1 MVQLSH
7 PYVTTGK
14 TIALTTCTYDK
25 PHLFIYHP
33 WFSHF
38 LSMLF
43 PLWVL
48 LVLSVSLNS
57 AIHSHPW
64 WITIHLRSIP
74 NWFLNPLPL
83 NSFIWWLHAL
93 LIIFCQIWVILLA
106 FWDPGLD
113 FGLLCISDNSLHIPG
128 QVIQLTRQ
136 NGVWIPIYFNI

>member
-14 TIALTTCTYDK
+14 TIALTTCTFDK

-93 LIIFCQIWVILLA
+93 LIIFLSDLGYIIGFLRSRSR
-106 FWDPGLD
+106 FWT
-113 FGLLCISDNSLHIPG
+113 SLYF
-128 QVIQLTRQ
+128 RQ
-136 NGVWIPIYFNI
+136 QSAYSRASNTAYQAEWGMNPNLF